1 MPASSAEP
9 VVSVLKQ
16 AFGRTGAGG
25 ESVESRLQSAAKRTM
40 LTSGLTVGFD
50 APVRQVPATVA
61 NALRKGSR
69 IILLNPGKKQNGA
82 AAAASSNGSGGGKEE
97 SSSGG
102 PVSPLAPPIPR
113 RVFFQANQLEVGYRS
128 PRVPGSGIYN
138 LGNTC
143 YLNSTLQ
150 ALFHTPALY
159 NYLVGGA
166 HQAQCSRREQ
176 QQGGVNGL
184 TGRPPC
190 LICALTATLRET
202 LHSPCAR
209 PSRIY
214 DRLKSICKHLMH
226 GRQEDAHEF
235 LRYLIEALQRAFFFS
250 IQVRKDCRH

>member
-82 AAAASSNGSGGGKEE
+82 AAATSSNGSGGGKEE

-102 PVSPLAPPIPR
+102 SVSPLASPPIPR
-113 RVFFQANQLEVGYRS
+113 RVFFQAKKVRVEYRS
-128 PRVPGSGIYN
+128 PRVPGSGMKN

-143 YLNSTLQ
+143 YINSTLQ
-150 ALFHTPALY
+150 ALFHVPSLH

-166 HQAQCSRREQ
+166 HQAQCSSRGQ
-176 QQGGVNGL
+176 QQGNDL
-184 TGRPPC
+184 TGTPTC
-190 LICALTATLRET
+190 LICALTMTLQET
-202 LHSPCAR
+202 LHSQIAR
-209 PSRIY
+209 PPRIY
-214 DRLKSICKHLMH
+214 HRLESISKHL
-226 GRQEDAHEF
+226 G
-235 LRYLIEALQRAFFFS
+235 S
-250 IQVRKDCRH
+250 WS